1 MKNLGLKFYI
11 PSLLMAI
18 VVLLYLNQRL
28 MTKNQT
34 MVTTY
39 NILQAKDHSLQ
50 LDYNQ
55 LLMYSQQEDR
65 DYTHLA
71 QIVEEQIKK
80 DLQKEESNGGKPPL
94 RHGQ

>member
-1 MKNLGLKFYI
+1 MKNPI
-11 PSLLMAI
+11 VWICSAILLI
-18 VVLLYLNQRL
+18 LVGVLLYINQRL
-28 MTKNQT
+28 VTINQT
-34 MVTTY
+34 MVTNY

>member
-1 MKNLGLKFYI
+1 MKNPI
-11 PSLLMAI
+11 VWICSAILLI
-18 VVLLYLNQRL
+18 LVGVLLYLNQRL

-34 MVTTY
+34 MITTY

>member
-1 MKNLGLKFYI
+1 MKNPI
-11 PSLLMAI
+11 VWICSAILLI
-18 VVLLYLNQRL
+18 LVGVLLYINQRL
-28 MTKNQT
+28 VAKNQT
-34 MVTTY
+34 MITTY

-71 QIVEEQIKK
+71 QSVEEQIKK

>member
-1 MKNLGLKFYI
+1 MKNPI
-11 PSLLMAI
+11 VWICSAILLI
-18 VVLLYLNQRL
+18 LVGVLLYINQRL
-28 MTKNQT
+28 VAKNQT
-34 MVTTY
+34 MITTY

-94 RHGQ
+94 CHGQ